1 MKQSPDAIDGLLA
14 SWRAARPELDPSPL
28 ALVGRVIVL
37 AEHLERSVESSLGKH
52 GLALGQFDILATLR
66 RQGSRGALAPTQLL
80 RSVMLSSGGMTNR
93 LDKLEA
99 AGWIVRRQDP
109 TDRRGVM
116 VELTAKGCKLIDAAT
131 ATRFREAAASEPVL
145 TAKEKDAL
153 ADLLRRW
160 LNQLVGNAV

>member
-1 MKQSPDAIDGLLA
+1 MKQPPDAIDELLQA
-14 SWRAARPELDPSPL
+14 WTTARPDLDSGVL
-28 ALVGRVIVL
+28 GLVGRVIVL
-37 AEHLERSVESSLGKH
+37 AEHLERSVESALAPH

-66 RQGSRGALAPTQLL
+66 RQGPRGALAPSQLL

-109 TDRRGVM
+109 KDRRGV
-116 VELTAKGCKLIDAAT
+116 VVALTAKGCKLIDAAT
-131 ATRFREAAASEPVL
+131 ATRFAEAEASQPKMS
-145 TAKEKDAL
+145 AKEKDVL

-160 LNQLVGNAV
+160 LNEIAD

>member
-1 MKQSPDAIDGLLA
+1 MKQSPDAVDALLQA
-14 SWRAARPELDPSPL
+14 WNEARPDLDAAPL
-28 ALVGRVIVL
+28 ATVGRVIVL
-37 AEHLERSVESSLGKH
+37 AKHLERSVEAALEKH

-66 RQGSRGALAPTQLL
+66 RQGPRGALAPSQLL

-109 TDRRGVM
+109 NDRRGVA

-131 ATRFREAAASEPVL
+131 ATRFAEAGESQPKL
-145 TAKEKDAL
+145 TAKEKDTL

-160 LNQLVGNAV
+160 LNEFAE